1 MAAAPC
7 PLPRLPS
14 DSKPDKVNA
23 SDTLHGT
30 GRVSNPS
37 SQPPP
42 MNQSNPL
49 RLHTLLGDHP
59 ITLAL
64 KRGQVQS
71 PHVFLEFA
79 DVKVP
84 NTAFKRLVRN
94 LEFDVS
100 ELAIVTFLMARA
112 YGKPLVLLPAVVV
125 SRFQHQYLV
134 YNAERGHLSPGDLA
148 GRRVGIRSY
157 SVTTAMWI
165 RGILAE
171 DYGVAL
177 DKVKWITFEEPHVAE
192 YRDPPM
198 VERAPAGSDLMTML
212 LEGKLDAAVLAAPS
226 TDPRIET
233 LIPDPAAAARD
244 WYKRNHVLQINHMVV
259 VRDSLCRSD
268 PRAVREVYRLLLESK
283 QAAPSIP
290 EGEID
295 TTPFGLEANRHNLE
309 VAIDHT
315 YRQKLIPRAFAVD
328 ELFDAVTRSLGS

>member
-1 MAAAPC
+1 
-7 PLPRLPS
+7 
-14 DSKPDKVNA
+14 
-23 SDTLHGT
+23 
-30 GRVSNPS
+30 
-37 SQPPP
+37 
-42 MNQSNPL
+42 MNQSTPL
-49 RLHTLLGDHP
+49 RLRTLLGDYP
-59 ITLAL
+59 TTLPL
-64 KRGQVQS
+64 KRGQVLS

-94 LEFDVS
+94 LEFDVA

-125 SRFQHQYLV
+125 ARFQHQYLV
-134 YNAERGHLSPGDLA
+134 YNAERGHLSPGELA

-157 SVTTAMWI
+157 SVTTGMWL
-165 RGILAE
+165 RGILAG
-171 DYGVAL
+171 DYGVNL
-177 DKVKWITFEEPHVAE
+177 DRVKWITFEEPHVAE

-198 VERAPAGSDLMTML
+198 VERAATGSDPVTML
-212 LEGKLDAAVLAAPS
+212 LEGKLDAAILAAPS
-226 TDPRIET
+226 ADPRIKT
-233 LIPDPAAAARD
+233 LIPDPAASARD
-244 WYKRNHVLQINHMVV
+244 WYKRNQALQINHMVV

-283 QAAPSIP
+283 QAAGSTP

-309 VAIDHT
+309 VAINYT

-328 ELFDAVTRSLGS
+328 ELFDDVTRSLGN

>member
-1 MAAAPC
+1 
-7 PLPRLPS
+7 
-14 DSKPDKVNA
+14 
-23 SDTLHGT
+23 
-30 GRVSNPS
+30 
-37 SQPPP
+37 

-125 SRFQHQYLV
+125 ARFQHQYLV

-157 SVTTAMWI
+157 SVTTAVWI